1 MGRNSKR
8 SYHVNTM
15 AEQAICHSNVGKNQ
29 MQNVTSAI
37 NLDMKLLF
45 VKANFKNKK
54 HMLKLL
60 IKMKKIRYL

>member
-1 MGRNSKR
+1 
-8 SYHVNTM
+8 M